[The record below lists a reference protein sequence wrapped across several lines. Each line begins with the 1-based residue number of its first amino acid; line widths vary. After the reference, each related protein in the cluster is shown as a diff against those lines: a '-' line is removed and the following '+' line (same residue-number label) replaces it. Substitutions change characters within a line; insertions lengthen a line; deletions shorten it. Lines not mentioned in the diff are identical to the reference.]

1 MVYDSLLLFAVLFSA
16 TFVLL
21 PFTQGEAIAPNNLL
35 YTIYILTVSFAY
47 LGWFWTHGGQTLGMR
62 AWGIRLVGDRR
73 TAVTWRRSLARFA
86 GALLSWIPCGLG
98 FLWVAFDRDKL
109 AWHDRLS
116 RTRLVNEHRP
126 GI

>member
-1 MVYDSLLLFAVLFSA
+1 MVYDSLLLFAVLFAA

-21 PFTQGEAIAPNNLL
+21 PFTEGEAIAPNNLL
-35 YTIYILTVSFAY
+35 YTVYILAVSFVY

-62 AWGIRLVGDRR
+62 AWGIRLVGGPQ
-73 TAVTWRRSLARFA
+73 TAITWRRSLARFA

-98 FLWVAFDRDKL
+98 YLWAAFDRDRL

-116 RTRLVNEHRP
+116 RTRLVNERRP
-126 GI
+126 AS